1 MSWRLQLDGG
11 LAADF
16 DSNLS
21 GLGTELGTAAYNM
34 SEVLALPIFKQEN
47 VEDAFQ
53 YILNAATSPATKV
66 NEETLTYLNQGKSYE
81 MRLKKLGDVSQF
93 EGKLLKSVV
102 RVLFND
108 KRLQYAESEQ
118 LASWRTNRPGERLI
132 KLDVPLSHNL
142 IEFNASSSALNA
154 VEFLWDPTQIAS
166 CFVQVN
172 CISTEFTPKKH
183 GGEKGVVFRL
193 HVDTHIHGKE
203 QEKPFHS
210 ASCQVKVF
218 KPKGAD
224 RKHKT
229 DRDKMDKISDSEKEK
244 YHPSYECTVLTEQ
257 EIHLSGSESNG
268 KVPPSPSE
276 LDWSLGQSPLM
287 HKHVSPF
294 RLPTEN
300 IPVPLQL
307 REQSPIFH
315 PDDSFGSFEDS
326 ANNQSS
332 SSETVEH
339 LGAGNFVG
347 TPSVGTSIQDTQDW
361 LKQNR
366 FGTYTK
372 LFQNF
377 AGADLLRLGKQ
388 DLIQIM
394 GPADG
399 IRLNNALQKR
409 HVRPR
414 LTLYVCQEQ
423 EQVYHAV
430 YLELQTLQELRA
442 KLATLY
448 HIPSEHISTI
458 LRQGPTGIRV
468 LVSDEMVQNFQEE
481 CLFSLQTIKD
491 EPSSGLDKHVQGETY
506 TIIMA

>member
-47 VEDAFQ
+47 AEDGFQ
-53 YILNAATSPATKV
+53 CILNAATSPATKV

-81 MRLKKLGDVSQF
+81 LRLKKLGNVSQF

-132 KLDVPLSHNL
+132 KLDVPLSHNI
-142 IEFNASSSALNA
+142 IEYNANNCALNA
-154 VEFLWDPTQIAS
+154 VECLWDPTQVAS

-193 HVDTHIHGKE
+193 HVDTYIHGKE
-203 QEKPFHS
+203 QEKPIHS

-229 DRDKMDKISDSEKEK
+229 DRDKMEKISDSEKEK
-244 YHPSYECTVLTEQ
+244 YHPSYECTVLTED
-257 EIHLSGSESNG
+257 LSVTETNG
-268 KVPPSPSE
+268 KVQSPTE
-276 LDWSLGQSPLM
+276 LDWSLGQSPLL
-287 HKHVSPF
+287 HKHASPF
-294 RLPTEN
+294 RLPSDN
-300 IPVPLQL
+300 VPIPLQL
-307 REQSPIFH
+307 RDQSPIFH
-315 PDDSFGSFEDS
+315 QDDSFGSFDES

-332 SSETVEH
+332 GNEAGEH
-339 LGAGNFVG
+339 LAASNFLA
-347 TPSVGTSIQDTQDW
+347 TPSVGTSIQETQEW

-366 FGTYTK
+366 FGAYTK

-414 LTLYVCQEQ
+414 LTLYVCQEH

-430 YLELQTLQELRA
+430 YLELQTLEELRA
-442 KLATLY
+442 KLAALY
-448 HIPSEHISTI
+448 HIPTEHISTI

-468 LVSDEMVQNFQEE
+468 LVSDEMVENFQEE
-481 CLFSLQTIKD
+481 SLFSLQAIKD
-491 EPSSGLDKHVQGETY
+491 ETRSGLENHVQGETY